1 MYKHILIATDGSDV
15 GEKGVEHGLALA
27 KSLGAR
33 ATLVTVTEPFPI
45 TGGEFAYV
53 PSQETVESFETGQ
66 RERANARLAAVK
78 AAADQ
83 AGVQIETL
91 HVADAQP
98 AEAILAAA
106 KSHDCDLI
114 VMGSHG
120 RRGIGR
126 LMLGS
131 KTYEVVSHGHIPV
144 LVVR

>member
-1 MYKHILIATDGSDV
+1 
-15 GEKGVEHGLALA
+15 
-27 KSLGAR
+27 
-33 ATLVTVTEPFPI
+33 
-45 TGGEFAYV
+45 FAYA
-53 PSQETVESFETGQ
+53 PSEAMMKSYETSQ

-78 AAADQ
+78 TAAEQ
-83 AGVQIETL
+83 TGVEIETL

-106 KSHDCDLI
+106 KSRNCDLI

-120 RRGIGR
+120 RRGLGR